1 MAAEGGVQTA
11 LAMKKLGA
19 LILLAAGLGALAVG
33 FNGENTGVIVLGAL
47 FVLAS
52 IILLVWKVVRRNS
65 LP

>member
-1 MAAEGGVQTA
+1 MANM

-33 FNGENTGVIVLGAL
+33 FNGENYGVVALGVV

-52 IILLVWKVVRRNS
+52 IVLLAWKAVRRNS
-65 LP
+65 LS